1 MRVMQITPISIN
13 KRQAE
18 NYAVKAAES
27 ALGVT
32 IVEKKSLGG
41 GSFGLAFALIT
52 DNGDKLVVKI
62 LKAKGMMKK
71 EVYDLNLL
79 SKHCPIRIPKIL
91 FIKESDED
99 IPVDIYG
106 MERINGQNCFMA
118 FDMLLM
124 SKKKRLD
131 FADKVTEALH
141 SIHECKNQFFGDTLN
156 PDCKDWLD
164 CYKPFAEEVFAKAE
178 ELYALNKLPRKII
191 VAMREAWSKFDII
204 FSEKVRDACLI
215 HGDLNIA
222 NIMVDKKR
230 NITGF
235 IDPLNSMYAD
245 REYDL
250 FQFDNLNGRRFYLR
264 ETYKRKYG
272 ASKNFYAKLAF
283 YGLWN
288 EVFCYIRAGVLISF
302 IMNPLIKNMH
312 RQLKLL

>member
-1 MRVMQITPISIN
+1 MRVMQITPVSLSKN
-13 KRQAE
+13 QAE
-18 NYAVKAAES
+18 KYAVKAAES
-27 ALGVT
+27 ALGVK
-32 IVEKKSLGG
+32 ILEKKCLGG
-41 GSFGLAFALIT
+41 GSFGLAFALVT
-52 DNGDKLVVKI
+52 DNKDKLVVKI
-62 LKAKGMMKK
+62 LKAKEMMIK
-71 EVYDLNLL
+71 EVHDLNLL
-79 SKHCPIRIPKIL
+79 STHCPVHIPKVL

-106 MERINGQNCFMA
+106 MESINGKNCFKA
-118 FDMLLM
+118 FDMLFM
-124 SKKKRLD
+124 SKKKRFE

-141 SIHECKNQFFGDTLN
+141 SIHEYKNRFFGDTIN
-156 PDCKDWLD
+156 PNCNDWLD
-164 CYKPFAEEVFAKAE
+164 CYKPFAEEVLNKAE
-178 ELYALNKLPRKII
+178 ELYVLNRLPRKII
-191 VAMREAWSKFDII
+191 VAMREAWSKFDLI
-204 FSEKVRDACLI
+204 FSEKVQDACLI

-250 FQFDNLNGRRFYLR
+250 FQFDNLNGKRFYLR

-272 ASKNFYAKLAF
+272 ASKKFYAKLAF

-288 EVFCYIRAGVLISF
+288 EVFCYIRAGVLIGF
-302 IMNPLIKNMH
+302 IMNPLVKNMH